1 MSGEKVWVV
10 WYGKNVTRSRPF
22 KVLILGTEY
31 DHFWLL
37 VDNVY
42 IGIFSFSSSREVT
55 QDQQVSFSFIFW
67 LEMTKIEAKIWT
79 WTWLIRIWSSI
90 LTKINF
96 SKCLLRKQ
104 IHGYLKAFH
113 WWKELKPFLCINLK
127 LDELFQGISSR

>member
-1 MSGEKVWVV
+1 MVRRFGWFDMVKTLPEVGRLRFLHWELNMIIS
-10 WYGKNVTRSRPF
+10 
-22 KVLILGTEY
+22 
-31 DHFWLL
+31 LL

>member
-1 MSGEKVWVV
+1 MVRRFGWFDMVKTLPEVGRLRFLYWELNMIIS
-10 WYGKNVTRSRPF
+10 
-22 KVLILGTEY
+22 
-31 DHFWLL
+31 LL